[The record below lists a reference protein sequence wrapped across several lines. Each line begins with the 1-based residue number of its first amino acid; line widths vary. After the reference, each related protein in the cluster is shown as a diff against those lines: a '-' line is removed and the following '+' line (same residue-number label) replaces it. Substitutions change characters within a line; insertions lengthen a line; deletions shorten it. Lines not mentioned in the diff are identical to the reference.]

1 MKAPVPPNE
10 TQRLEALKRYDV
22 LDSPAEA
29 AFDELAQLAAHICQ
43 TPIALVVLLDETR
56 QWFKAKIGVN
66 EMETP
71 RGQAFCSHAIT
82 NPGALMEVPNALED
96 QRFVNNPL
104 VTGELGIRFYAGA
117 PLVMSSGTAIGTV
130 CVIDTVPRKLTE
142 LQSDAL
148 KALSRQV
155 VQLLALRRANA
166 ELQILTEAQAIR
178 QTQLVETQ
186 RQLRELNGELAL
198 QTLTDALTGL
208 QNRRAL
214 DRLLANEYARS
225 LRTRSPMG
233 VLMADVD
240 HFKAYND
247 QYGHVAGDQAL
258 QAVAKAIESEA
269 RAYDHVARYG
279 GEEFVVV
286 LPDTQLADVRI
297 VAERIRHAVSALTDL
312 QSPITISLGIAMAN
326 AEGSPTELI
335 HRADQALYQAKQ
347 SGRNQVQTSP

>member
-1 MKAPVPPNE
+1 MDHNAEIAE
-10 TQRLEALKRYDV
+10 TLRLQELKKLEILDTEAEQAYDDV
-22 LDSPAEA
+22 VRLA
-29 AFDELAQLAAHICQ
+29 AFICE
-43 TPIALVVLLDETR
+43 TPIALVSLVDEDR

-71 RGQAFCSHAIT
+71 RGKAFCSHAIT

-117 PLVMSSGTAIGTV
+117 PLIMSSGTAIGTV

-166 ELQILTEAQAIR
+166 ELKILTEAQAIR
-178 QTQLVETQ
+178 QTQLEETQ
-186 RQLRELNGELAL
+186 RQLRELNGDLAL

-225 LRTRSPMG
+225 LRTRSPLG

-297 VAERIRHAVSALTDL
+297 VAERIRLAVSALMHL

>member
-1 MKAPVPPNE
+1 M
-10 TQRLEALKRYDV
+10 
-22 LDSPAEA
+22 
-29 AFDELAQLAAHICQ
+29 
-43 TPIALVVLLDETR
+43 
-56 QWFKAKIGVN
+56 
-66 EMETP
+66 
-71 RGQAFCSHAIT
+71 
-82 NPGALMEVPNALED
+82 
-96 QRFVNNPL
+96 
-104 VTGELGIRFYAGA
+104 
-117 PLVMSSGTAIGTV
+117 
-130 CVIDTVPRKLTE
+130 
-142 LQSDAL
+142 
-148 KALSRQV
+148 
-155 VQLLALRRANA
+155 
-166 ELQILTEAQAIR
+166 
-178 QTQLVETQ
+178 
-186 RQLRELNGELAL
+186 RELNGDLAL

-297 VAERIRHAVSALTDL
+297 VAERIRLAVSALMHL